1 MMAKRHTSKQIIK
14 VLKANGFLE
23 KKNNGGSHRKFYNPV
38 TNRTTVVPIH
48 SLGDE
53 VRIGTETAIFK
64 EAGLKKEDIRWK

>member
-1 MMAKRHTSKQIIK
+1 MSKRHTTKEIIK
-14 VLKANGFLE
+14 VLKANGFVE

-53 VRIGTETAIFK
+53 VRIGTEAAIFK
-64 EAGLKKEDIRWK
+64 QAGLKKEDIKWK